1 MQALADAA
9 GADIKIA
16 PWGYRLYAEK
26 VRKEARSVFA
36 HRGQYG
42 SRKKSVEM
50 TRLWLA
56 STRSGSQIY
65 KIDRDNELVSE
76 LLNKANNLKPEI
88 ESLFRLLEETV
99 PVQKIWLDMA
109 EHSERSNEP
118 MGGLTEKQIM
128 ELVDTTIKSLSGQ
141 GRKPSV
147 ITIEFVC
154 NMEAFV
160 NYSDVIR
167 AKYLGVES

>member
-1 MQALADAA
+1 LAAA
-9 GADIKIA
+9 WLED
-16 PWGYRLYAEK
+16 YAEN
-26 VRKEARSVFA
+26 VRKDARSVFA

-42 SRKKSVEM
+42 SRKKSTEM
-50 TRLWLA
+50 SRLWMG

-65 KIDRDNELVSE
+65 KIDRDNELVKE
-76 LLNKANNLKPEI
+76 ILNKAGNIKPEI
-88 ESLFRLLEETV
+88 ETLFRLLEETV

-128 ELVDTTIKSLSGQ
+128 ELVDKTIKSLSGQ

-147 ITIEFVC
+147 TTIEFVC
-154 NMEAFV
+154 NMEAFI
-160 NYSDVIR
+160 NYVDVIR
-167 AKYLGVES
+167 AKYSGS